1 MALGHLVLSV
11 PHDGGA
17 VNIGGDLPAEG
28 LVQQVILGGGGQI
41 LAAPHHMGDAHQV
54 VVDDVGEV
62 IGGQTVPLQQHL
74 IVQRAVVHGDVP
86 ENGVVEGGGSGGD
99 TLADDVGQ
107 TCLQLFLYLLG
118 RQLPAGIGGPVKFP
132 GILLR
137 LRLFA
142 EAVVGAALFHQ
153 QPGVLSVGVPALGL
167 DIGGHGAAYV
177 RTFVMGQ
184 AALGHGAVDDIHS
197 ALHLTAL
204 VGVLDPQDKRAVV
217 AAGDEPGVQRR
228 PQIAHVHIAGGGGG
242 EPGADLSVGDLGLH
256 FLEIAV
262 IQCHGLVLLISIHH
276 VAKIFTHILYFT
288 SGKSQECLLHF
299 YGNHGTIHRIDYI
312 T

>member
-1 MALGHLVLSV
+1 
-11 PHDGGA
+11 
-17 VNIGGDLPAEG
+17 
-28 LVQQVILGGGGQI
+28 
-41 LAAPHHMGDAHQV
+41 
-54 VVDDVGEV
+54 
-62 IGGQTVPLQQHL
+62 
-74 IVQRAVVHGDVP
+74 
-86 ENGVVEGGGSGGD
+86 
-99 TLADDVGQ
+99 
-107 TCLQLFLYLLG
+107 
-118 RQLPAGIGGPVKFP
+118 
-132 GILLR
+132 
-137 LRLFA
+137 
-142 EAVVGAALFHQ
+142 
-153 QPGVLSVGVPALGL
+153 
-167 DIGGHGAAYV
+167 
-177 RTFVMGQ
+177 MGQ

-299 YGNHGTIHRIDYI
+299 YGNHGTIHRIDHI